1 MNGILKPDD
10 HSVSLAAL
18 AEQISRFCIIISM
31 AGVGLETK
39 FASMKQT
46 GLKPFA
52 ASLFAVVVVAL
63 LILGLIRG
71 LGI

>member
-1 MNGILKPDD
+1 MR
-10 HSVSLAAL
+10 LATL
-18 AEQISRFCIIISM
+18 AEQISRFCFIISM
-31 AGVGLETK
+31 AGVELETK
-39 FASMKQT
+39 FVSMKQT

-63 LILGLIRG
+63 LILGLIRA